1 MNVRQDIYQS
11 IIIAFTIYDTERRRR
26 RHYIVGRFSQITLAK
41 QLAYSSIYQKEN
53 IVSCQQMVNIRLL
66 VEVHLLGLF
75 SVLNLCPSFIL
86 WI

>member
-41 QLAYSSIYQKEN
+41 QLANSSLYQREN
-53 IVSCQQMVNIRLL
+53 IVSCQQMVNFRLL
-66 VEVHLLGLF
+66 VEVYL
-75 SVLNLCPSFIL
+75 
-86 WI
+86 